1 MRGLLENVKIAFQS
15 LYINKSRSILTM
27 LGIIIGVGAVVAV
40 LAIGAGA
47 EQSVLQSIQEMG
59 SNQITIIPGG
69 VGEQDEGP
77 PMMRGEEQGVLAEGE
92 LKMNDVKAI
101 EGKATL
107 INEVSPMI
115 SRSSTVSYQGKNSQV
130 TVSASTEKIV
140 KLQNYQ
146 IDEGLF
152 YSSSDVA
159 NSSSVAVMGPTVVD
173 DIFGKRDPMG
183 KIIKIDGKNFTVIGI
198 TKPRGADLRGM
209 DQDDTIYIPVTTAQ
223 TKLYGSD
230 SFDMIIAQ
238 AQSEEVIDKACS
250 EIEKILR
257 TEHNIEPGDSDDFSV
272 RNQSQMVD
280 MVDTILGIFTI
291 TLSSIAAISLLVGGI
306 GIMNIMLVSV
316 TERTREIG
324 IRKAIGAKNRDI
336 LVQFLTE
343 SVVLSITGG
352 AIGIG
357 FAALISIIIGMLTT
371 LISAVIT
378 PYPIVL
384 AFSFSTAIGLF
395 FGIYPAMRAAR
406 LNPIDALRHE

>member
-1 MRGLLENVKIAFQS
+1 MRGLFENVKIAFKS

-40 LAIGAGA
+40 LAIGDGA
-47 EQSVLQSIQEMG
+47 EQSVLQSVQEMG
-59 SNQITIIPGG
+59 SNLITITPGG
-69 VGEQDEGP
+69 EKDEEGP
-77 PMMRGEEQGVLAEGE
+77 PMMRDKEERLLAEGE
-92 LKMNDVKAI
+92 LKMEDVKAI
-101 EGKATL
+101 EGEATL
-107 INEVSPMI
+107 INEISPMI
-115 SRSSTVSYQGKNSQV
+115 SGSSTVSYQDKNSQV

-140 KLQNYQ
+140 KLQNFQ
-146 IDEGLF
+146 INEGLF

-159 NSSSVAVMGPTVVD
+159 NSSSVAVLGPTVAD

-198 TKPRGADLRGM
+198 TEPRGADIRGM
-209 DQDDTIYIPVTTAQ
+209 DQDNTIYIPVTTAQ

-238 AQSEEVIDKACS
+238 AQSEEVIDEACS
-250 EIEKILR
+250 EIEEILR
-257 TEHNIEPGDSDDFSV
+257 AEHNIGSGDSDDFSV

-324 IRKAIGAKNRDI
+324 IRKAVGAKNRDI

-343 SVVLSITGG
+343 SVALSITGG

-357 FAALISIIIGMLTT
+357 FAILITIIIGMVTT

-378 PYPIVL
+378 PYPIIL
-384 AFSFSTAIGLF
+384 AISFSTAIGLT

>member
-1 MRGLLENVKIAFQS
+1 MRGLFENVKIAFKS

-47 EQSVLQSIQEMG
+47 EQSVLQSVQEMG
-59 SNQITIIPGG
+59 SNLITITPGG
-69 VGEQDEGP
+69 EEDEEGP
-77 PMMRGEEQGVLAEGE
+77 PMLRDKEKGLLAEGE
-92 LKMNDVKAI
+92 LTMEDVKAI
-101 EGKATL
+101 EGEAVL

-115 SRSSTVSYQGKNSQV
+115 SGSSTVSYQDKNSQV

-159 NSSSVAVMGPTVVD
+159 NSSSVVVLGPTVAD
-173 DIFGKRDPMG
+173 DIFGKRDPVG

-198 TKPRGADLRGM
+198 TEPRGADIRGM
-209 DQDDTIYIPVTTAQ
+209 DQDNTIYIPVTTAQ

-250 EIEKILR
+250 EIEEILR
-257 TEHNIEPGDSDDFSV
+257 TEHNIGSGDSDDFSV

-316 TERTREIG
+316 TERTKEIG
-324 IRKAIGAKNRDI
+324 IRKAVGAKNRDI

-357 FAALISIIIGMLTT
+357 FAALITIIIGMVTT

-378 PYPIVL
+378 PYPIIL
-384 AFSFSTAIGLF
+384 AISFSTAIGLT

>member
-1 MRGLLENVKIAFQS
+1 MRGLFENVKIAFKS

-47 EQSVLQSIQEMG
+47 EQSVLQSVQEMG
-59 SNQITIIPGG
+59 SNLITVTPGG
-69 VGEQDEGP
+69 EEDQEGP
-77 PMMRGEEQGVLAEGE
+77 PMMRNKEKELLAEGE
-92 LKMNDVKAI
+92 LKMEDVKAI
-101 EGKATL
+101 EGEATL
-107 INEVSPMI
+107 INEVSPMM
-115 SRSSTVSYQGKNSQV
+115 SRSSTVSYQDKNSQV

-146 IDEGLF
+146 MDEGSF

-159 NSSSVAVMGPTVVD
+159 NSSSVVVMGPTVAE
-173 DIFGKRDPMG
+173 DIFGKRDPIG

-198 TKPRGADLRGM
+198 TEPRGSDLKGM

-230 SFDMIIAQ
+230 SFDMIMAQ
-238 AQSEEVIDKACS
+238 AQSEEVIDEACS
-250 EIEKILR
+250 EIEEILR
-257 TEHNIEPGDSDDFSV
+257 TGHNIESGDSDDFSV

-324 IRKAIGAKNRDI
+324 IRKAVGAKNSDI

-357 FAALISIIIGMLTT
+357 FAALITIIMGMVTT

-378 PYPIVL
+378 PYPIIL
-384 AFSFSTAIGLF
+384 AISFSTVIGLT